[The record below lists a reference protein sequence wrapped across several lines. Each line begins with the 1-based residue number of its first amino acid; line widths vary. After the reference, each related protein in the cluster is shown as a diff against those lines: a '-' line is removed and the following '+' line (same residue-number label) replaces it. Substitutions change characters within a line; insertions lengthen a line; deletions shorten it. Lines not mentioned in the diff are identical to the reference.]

1 MSWKSI
7 SYISSNQDERDD
19 RNIGLKKT
27 KKKQA
32 EICQLILNR
41 TAWLALRGAT
51 LRVSRR
57 NKHSCFSL
65 LCFVA
70 TLDVKLRFCLA
81 ALDFSGLSVGL
92 DRFRG
97 AESSQEGLDHCVLH
111 GGGGGAG
118 TFPSPVGHGEQR
130 RQRRASRFQHS
141 STEEGGSHGPL
152 TLCCSTMCLIFKEAR
167 LLFQPVWAPDQHP
180 KGWWAL
186 LRHWRGRSGWGTAGA
201 SVLRQNNWRLI
212 HQQGRGLWGKNRDQ
226 GQWWLGTLLWS

>member
-7 SYISSNQDERDD
+7 SYISSNQDRRDD
-19 RNIGLKKT
+19 RKIGWKKT
-27 KKKQA
+27 TTTLLPCDQP
-32 EICQLILNR
+32 EMCQLISNR
-41 TAWLALRGAT
+41 TAWLALTGAT

-70 TLDVKLRFCLA
+70 TLDVTLRFRWA

-130 RQRRASRFQHS
+130 RVNRFQRS
-141 STEEGGSHGPL
+141 STEEDGSHGPL
-152 TLCCSTMCLIFKEAR
+152 TLCCSTTCLIFKEAR
-167 LLFQPVWAPDQHP
+167 LLFQPVWATAFLSCAPDQHP

-186 LRHWRGRSGWGTAGA
+186 LRHCRGRSEWGPVWA
-201 SVLRQNNWRLI
+201 SDLPQNNWRLT
-212 HQQGRGLWGKNRDQ
+212 HQQGRGLWGKKRD
-226 GQWWLGTLLWS
+226 

>member
-7 SYISSNQDERDD
+7 SYISSNQDQRDD
-19 RNIGLKKT
+19 KKIGW
-27 KKKQA
+27 KKQ
-32 EICQLILNR
+32 QQHSYHVTNPNR
-41 TAWLALRGAT
+41 TAWLALTGAT

-97 AESSQEGLDHCVLH
+97 AESSQEGLDRCVLR

-130 RQRRASRFQHS
+130 RVIRFQ
-141 STEEGGSHGPL
+141 PL
-152 TLCCSTMCLIFKEAR
+152 TLCCSTTCLIFKEAR
-167 LLFQPVWAPDQHP
+167 LLVQPVWATAFLSCAPDQHP

-186 LRHWRGRSGWGTAGA
+186 LRHCRGRSEWGTAGA

-212 HQQGRGLWGKNRDQ
+212 HQQGRGLWGKKTDH